1 MKLDSIDPASSVTR
15 VAPAVYIPGGV
26 LRISLV
32 VQPSTEV
39 RALAVEERLPAGV
52 IITRV
57 SDGGYVDVANRAIR
71 WGPFLENTPRTLVYE
86 TVSADTTAGPL
97 GLAGVGSFDGRSIV
111 ATGPGE
117 LREGCGVSVEAASST
132 GRFRLTLNGRAGAR
146 FLIESSA
153 DLRTWTP
160 VTQVSKLTEPTAI
173 DDPSVGDRGCRF
185 YRARQ
190 TE

>member
-1 MKLDSIDPASSVTR
+1 
-15 VAPAVYIPGGV
+15 VA
-26 LRISLV
+26 
-32 VQPSTEV
+32 
-39 RALAVEERLPAGV
+39 
-52 IITRV
+52 
-57 SDGGYVDVANRAIR
+57 
-71 WGPFLENTPRTLVYE
+71 
-86 TVSADTTAGPL
+86 
-97 GLAGVGSFDGRSIV
+97 SFDGRSIV

-146 FLIESSA
+146 FLIESSE

-160 VTQVSKLTEPTAI
+160 VTQVSKLTEPTTI